1 MLSERQEFVSWLE
14 KEGVLSATTRDVGLV
29 KPDDNPFLLSR
40 FVDTTGR
47 TQLEFESW
55 LSGLGALIVFRRAA
69 TRSYSLSED

>member
-1 MLSERQEFVSWLE
+1 LE
-14 KEGVLSATTRDVGLV
+14 KGGELSAITRDVGLV

-47 TQLEFESW
+47 TQLKFESW

-69 TRSYSLSED
+69 TRSYNLPED